1 MHVIGRSRARTV
13 RWVAIALVSLGGG
26 GAVAGFAFSGDE
38 ISRATPPTPHIS
50 QERAV
55 TDYVNCMEAEGWPME
70 ANLEEGCASTTMM
83 LMGDAGDSYAADSAA
98 CSAEREQF
106 GYADYTRDE
115 RMGIYKTVLE
125 SRDCLIDLG
134 YEMQEPPGF
143 EAYDASGAYWTPFED
158 VPHRELHTAEKTCP
172 QPYF

>member
-1 MHVIGRSRARTV
+1 MTKRAAGNAL
-13 RWVAIALVSLGGG
+13 RWASVAVVCLLGGV
-26 GAVAGFAFSGDE
+26 AVVGFAMAGDE

-50 QERAV
+50 QAQLV
-55 TDYVNCMEAEGWPME
+55 ADFANCMGAKGWPME
-70 ANLEEGCASTTMM
+70 VDLEEGSASTTMM
-83 LMGDAGDSYAADSAA
+83 IMGDVEDSFAADSDA
-98 CSAEREQF
+98 CSAEGDQF
-106 GYADYTRDE
+106 AYGDYTRDE

-134 YEMQEPPGF
+134 YEMRQPPGF

-158 VPHRELHTAEKTCP
+158 VPHRELHTAEKSCP